1 MICIEQDATIL
12 AGKSSLKNL
21 NLKASNLPIT
31 LCHKGELAYIY
42 IISFFSR
49 QWKGCAP
56 PACINVPPS
65 QELLRHIIQ
74 QVYSHSVK
82 DPDKLNDYEP
92 FSPEVGTFNFKYSI

>member
-1 MICIEQDATIL
+1 MSQ
-12 AGKSSLKNL
+12 GG
-21 NLKASNLPIT
+21 
-31 LCHKGELAYIY
+31 HVYIY
-42 IISFFSR
+42 IISFFLH

-56 PACINVPPS
+56 PSCINVPPS

-92 FSPEVGTFNFKYSI
+92 FSPEVGTFSFKYCS